1 MIFCPSSLII
11 NEIKSCATSL
21 KPSFVTILN
30 GLDKLYFPF
39 TILSAVGSTP
49 SMFTPFTV
57 SFKEPNEMYPTAFLF
72 PATVVITISVLLEII
87 ASSVVLSI
95 LFPSLSFSS
104 TPVNSTNALRV
115 PEPSSLET
123 TEIAVSPFLLPPFA
137 LFPHPTIP
145 TTNRALSANPTA
157 FLTFLLVLTI
167 IFLLF

>member
-1 MIFCPSSLII
+1 
-11 NEIKSCATSL
+11 
-21 KPSFVTILN
+21 
-30 GLDKLYFPF
+30 
-39 TILSAVGSTP
+39 
-49 SMFTPFTV
+49 MFTPFTV

-137 LFPHPTIP
+137 LFALFPHPTIP